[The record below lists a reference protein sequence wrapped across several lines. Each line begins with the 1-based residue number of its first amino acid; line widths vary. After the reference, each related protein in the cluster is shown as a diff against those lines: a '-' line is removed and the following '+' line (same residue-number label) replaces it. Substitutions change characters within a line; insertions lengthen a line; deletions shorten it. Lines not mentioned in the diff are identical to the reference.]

1 VENMNESEASVSGG
15 EGEYLR
21 EDGNRHATNLDDKI
35 SKSVRFLIAFAL
47 FAGF

>member
-1 VENMNESEASVSGG
+1 MNESEASVCVCG
-15 EGEYLR
+15 GEYLR

-35 SKSVRFLIAFAL
+35 SGSVRFLVAFAL